1 MMQPPEPQRIAK
13 AIEVSVLL
21 KNGREEEFTVSS
33 WSLSDGLLTLVLDT
47 STNGDLYQIMYPVE
61 AFDRLD
67 VHVVFEE

>member
-1 MMQPPEPQRIAK
+1 MMQPPESQRVAK

-47 STNGDLYQIMYPVE
+47 STGGDLYQIMYPVE
-61 AFDRLD
+61 SFDRLD

>member
-1 MMQPPEPQRIAK
+1 MMQPPESQRVAK